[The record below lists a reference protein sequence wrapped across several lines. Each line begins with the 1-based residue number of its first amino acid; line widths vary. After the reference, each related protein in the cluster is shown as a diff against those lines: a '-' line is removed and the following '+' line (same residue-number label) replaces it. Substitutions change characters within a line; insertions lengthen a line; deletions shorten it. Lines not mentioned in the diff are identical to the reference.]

1 MSSSRRVRAGVAAVG
16 LAVAVA
22 ALAVVP
28 AGASKVVKI
37 GTTLQISS
45 YGYFGKV
52 KSPNSGCVEE
62 RRVVLKQKGHGVLG
76 RDTSDSEG
84 RWKVDPEELNRNF
97 KGSLPYKIYAIVK
110 PESQGTAGTIYRC
123 LGATSRTITIAGG

>member
-1 MSSSRRVRAGVAAVG
+1 MSSSRRVRAGVAAVV

-22 ALAVVP
+22 ALAVAP
-28 AGASKVVKI
+28 AGASKIVTIK
-37 GTTLQISS
+37 TTMQISS

-52 KSPNSGCVEE
+52 KSPNSGCVGE

-76 RDTSDSEG
+76 RDTSDTEG
-84 RWKVDPEELNRNF
+84 RWKIDPEELNQNF
-97 KGSLPYKIYAIVK
+97 KGPLPYKVYAIVK
-110 PESQGTAGTIYRC
+110 PESQGAAGTIYKC